1 MASVTSADKA
11 RTAWILTPPN
21 TDDELT
27 AWLAAYEATVGPA
40 PAGSV
45 PLPERAA

>member
-11 RTAWILTPPN
+11 RTTWILTPPN
-21 TDDELT
+21 ADNELA
-27 AWLAAYEATVGPA
+27 AWLAAYEASVGPP